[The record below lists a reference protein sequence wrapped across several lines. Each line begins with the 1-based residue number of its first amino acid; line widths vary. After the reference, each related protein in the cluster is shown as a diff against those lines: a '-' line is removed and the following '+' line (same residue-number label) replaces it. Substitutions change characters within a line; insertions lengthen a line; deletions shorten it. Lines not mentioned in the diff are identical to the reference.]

1 MGLTNGRIVF
11 DRLVHPVPRPVL
23 FHRIGR
29 QRTAVDPLERR
40 DIDARIAHSMLA
52 ECAMAGQRMAPAKED
67 RAGLCIGARD
77 WDRY

>member
-1 MGLTNGRIVF
+1 
-11 DRLVHPVPRPVL
+11 
-23 FHRIGR
+23 
-29 QRTAVDPLERR
+29 VDPLERR